1 MLKGKKTQKEID
13 RLKTDTDILSIIY
26 LFVLYRY
33 EDNFK
38 QCRNLTFWS
47 RPNSVCL
54 VLFIVSLKSSFVLLY
69 FLFVWLGFFGG
80 FFKEV
85 YIWGTW
91 RYQEFYFL
99 RHYVQRWI
107 LVSVKLLMCTHKF
120 CYHTVLDYKYFF
132 RELYLSK

>member
-1 MLKGKKTQKEID
+1 MFKGKKTQKEID

-38 QCRNLTFWS
+38 QCGNLTFWS
-47 RPNSVCL
+47 RPKSVCL

-69 FLFVWLGFFGG
+69 FLFVWLGFWGF

-85 YIWGTW
+85 SI
-91 RYQEFYFL
+91 
-99 RHYVQRWI
+99 
-107 LVSVKLLMCTHKF
+107 
-120 CYHTVLDYKYFF
+120 
-132 RELYLSK
+132 